1 MGVAPGL
8 AAACLFLRHPFTSP
22 ADTDCLAGGRLF
34 AVAAGSVESAEATGA
49 RDDAEQ
55 WIGKRVVGEINIV
68 HDAQLPL
75 YGIPAADAPTDLVR
89 NHSPTRT
96 CLGIVGKDGTHAE
109 YITLPL
115 VNLLPVPD
123 TVSDSSAV
131 FCEPLAA
138 ACRIVEQ
145 GLVSRA
151 DRVVSAST
159 TLLRCPWRLSKVGVH
174 RCRQLWVMESWVCS
188 SQRYSSFKTS

>member
-1 MGVAPGL
+1 MLQIQVLL
-8 AAACLFLRHPFTSP
+8 ALSVSDHRV
-22 ADTDCLAGGRLF
+22 GRLLL
-34 AVAAGSVESAEATGA
+34 ALAGSVESAEGA
-49 RDDAEQ
+49 GAGDDAKQ
-55 WIGKRVVGEINIV
+55 WIGQRVVGEINIV
-68 HDAQLPL
+68 HDAQLPM
-75 YGIPAADAPTDLVR
+75 YGIPAADAPKDLVR
-89 NHSPTRT
+89 NHSPTRK

-159 TLLRCPWRLSKVGVH
+159 SLLWCARRLSKVELH
-174 RCRQLWVMESWVCS
+174 RHRQLWVMENSVCS
-188 SQRYSSFKTS
+188 SQRYSSFKTPWVT